1 MDRINRTDFNILEA
15 LADGERNIAAN
26 IALEIDANRGYVN
39 NRFSYLRSMDLVKRV
54 GPKEGSGLYQI
65 TEKGKIALKYEEQ
78 YFDDEFE
85 DFGAFVEEQ
94 LTEQTPDE

>member
-1 MDRINRTDFNILEA
+1 MDRINRTDFKILEA

-54 GPKEGSGLYQI
+54 GPKERSGLYQI
-65 TEKGKIALKYEEQ
+65 TEKGKIAIEYEEQ
-78 YFDDEFE
+78 YFDDKFE
-85 DFGAFVEEQ
+85 DFGAFVQDQ
-94 LTEQTPDE
+94 LTEQTPDD